1 MNAKIDLTP
10 KLRTANVTIKS
21 DPIVFDFDE
30 AKIVDGI
37 AEAVA
42 KAVVKDIRAQPV
54 DKWDKTGHL
63 ASGIRAVRGDV
74 VAPSDRLNRD
84 PALAQRFS
92 DEIPAMRQPL
102 EPRPVVDA
110 IDLAVHEIVG
120 K

>member
-10 KLRTANVTIKS
+10 KLRTANVAIKS

-54 DKWDKTGHL
+54 DK
-63 ASGIRAVRGDV
+63 
-74 VAPSDRLNRD
+74 
-84 PALAQRFS
+84 
-92 DEIPAMRQPL
+92 
-102 EPRPVVDA
+102 
-110 IDLAVHEIVG
+110 
-120 K
+120 